1 MLVIEHFEMAGRNYI
16 KTYSNSGF
24 YIERDGALYEEAI
37 DVVEHTYTETNILIE
52 GAATDED
59 YIAALARLGVSE

>member
-1 MLVIEHFEMAGRNYI
+1 MAGRNYI

>member
-1 MLVIEHFEMAGRNYI
+1 MLVTKETKIAERTYI
-16 KTYSNSGF
+16 QTYSDAGF
-24 YIERDGALYEEAI
+24 YIECDGAMYEEAI
-37 DVVEHTYTETNILIE
+37 DLTARTYTETNILIE

>member
-16 KTYSNSGF
+16 KTYSDAGF

-37 DVVEHTYTETNILIE
+37 DIVEHTYTETNILIE